1 MKTSET
7 ENRKTIEKINK
18 TKSWFFEIYKID
30 NLLARLINNKKKG
43 SLFLLPKMP
52 KGKKAK
58 GKKVALAADIVNQE
72 AKKMVNP
79 LFEKRPPKFWH
90 WTEHPAQRG
99 PHRLCQMAPLHS
111 AAEAKDCSKSLKVP
125 PAINQFTQ
133 AFSVPNSYS
142 TT

>member
-58 GKKVALAADIVNQE
+58 GKKVALAPDIVNQE

-79 LFEKRPPKFWH
+79 LFEKRPPNFGIGPNIQPKGDLTGFVKWH
-90 WTEHPAQRG
+90 HYIQLQRQ
-99 PHRLCQMAPLHS
+99 RTVLR
-111 AAEAKDCSKSLKVP
+111 V
-125 PAINQFTQ
+125 
-133 AFSVPNSYS
+133 
-142 TT
+142 